1 MIETALDHIVRK
13 LCESAATLAPPERRR
28 TIQRRARGREDA
40 RKLRRSDFAIVS
52 YGKSGRTW
60 LNVMLS
66 RYFQLRFKLP
76 EYTLFSFDNY
86 HDRNR
91 AIPKI
96 LFTHDNYIQD
106 YTGCGPRKTAFYAK
120 PTLLLVRH
128 PADVA
133 VSLFFHW
140 RHRMR
145 PHKKAMNGY
154 PEAGADIS
162 VFDFV
167 MHDAGL
173 QRIVAFLNAWAR
185 ELPSI
190 DNRLITH
197 YETLRTAPHAELRR
211 ILEWLGQ
218 TPTDAEIA
226 QAIEFAAFD
235 NLKRLEAERAFSAA
249 GKRMNPG
256 DAGNPDSFK
265 VRRAKVGGYRDYF
278 TDEQV
283 REIDAYIADNLDPTF
298 GYTAGTMQ
306 ATA

>member
-1 MIETALDHIVRK
+1 VRR
-13 LCESAATLAPPERRR
+13 LWESAARLAPPERRR
-28 TIQRRARGREDA
+28 AIQRHARGREDT

-60 LNVMLS
+60 INVMLS

-106 YTGCGPRKTAFYAK
+106 YTGCGAHKTAFYAK

-128 PADVA
+128 PGDVA
-133 VSLFFHW
+133 VSQFFQW

-145 PHKKAMNGY
+145 PHKKTMNRY
-154 PEAGADIS
+154 PEAGAELS
-162 VFDFV
+162 VYDFV

-173 QRIVAFLNAWAR
+173 RRVVQFLNEWAR
-185 ELPSI
+185 ELPNI
-190 DNRLITH
+190 ENRLIIR
-197 YETLRTAPHAELRR
+197 YENLRADPRAELRR

-218 TPTDAEIA
+218 DPTDAELD
-226 QAIEFAAFD
+226 QAIEFASFE
-235 NLKRLEAERAFSAA
+235 NLKRMEAERAFAV
-249 GKRMNPG
+249 GKRMNAG
-256 DAGNPDSFK
+256 DSKNPDSFK

-278 TDEQV
+278 SDEQV
-283 REIDAYIADNLDPTF
+283 REIETYIDRNLDPMF
-298 GYTAGTMQ
+298 GYQVAALQ
-306 ATA
+306 ATS